1 MLFNFLAC
9 APSFSNLKST
19 KDYRQKK
26 AQEGGFPHV
35 KTELLNRILASRE
48 DEGKKETSSSETINF
63 VALIPM
69 GGQSDPFDNEDGGLP
84 MIRHDGGGTLKKY
97 EATKLAHNEE
107 LIHELVLRRMREQIN
122 VETISKMGQTQ
133 LKLYIKS
140 IAEDAVAH
148 FKSLKGMLSPKLI
161 QNYVNAA
168 LEMVRENKSGAT
180 SAQKPGKDTN
190 SLAIDDRPVA
200 NYEANEMILV
210 KDYEF
215 NMKQAKELRTLVV
228 DLGHQIF
235 NAKKEK
241 AYFDDKVRLVFRRLL
256 TGVAQPSA

>member
-1 MLFNFLAC
+1 
-9 APSFSNLKST
+9 
-19 KDYRQKK
+19 
-26 AQEGGFPHV
+26 
-35 KTELLNRILASRE
+35 
-48 DEGKKETSSSETINF
+48 
-63 VALIPM
+63 M
-69 GGQSDPFDNEDGGLP
+69 GGNPDPFADDEGGLP
-84 MIRHDGGGTLKKY
+84 VIRREGDGTLKKY

-122 VETISKMGQTQ
+122 IDTISRMGQTQ

-161 QNYVNAA
+161 QNYVQAA
-168 LEMVRENKSGAT
+168 LEMVRENKSGNNAPR
-180 SAQKPGKDTN
+180 AGKESN
-190 SLAIDDRPVA
+190 GWAIEDRPVA

-210 KDYEF
+210 RDFEF
-215 NMKQAKELRTLVV
+215 NMKQAKELRTLVA

-241 AYFDDKVRLVFRRLL
+241 AYFDDRVRNKFEKVYFNRCIVEYS
-256 TGVAQPSA
+256 T